1 MKTQIR
7 MNCFESNSSSMHS
20 IVTSKTTGIYT
31 PEEFHED
38 IYIDE
43 NDKWYFWDNDL
54 EFGRSPYNIL
64 CTFND
69 KMRYAIA
76 SLCGVYVKQETVD
89 KYFDELER
97 IACKYIPECKGF
109 EFDTDTRTEYV
120 RDFDGKIFGY
130 ISDRIWDNEEDLE
143 NWGCTGIAWDSEER
157 QHFTCREFDYYKT
170 GDVDHQSAGLLLN
183 FLTKYN
189 IPLEVFLTNR
199 KYWVVIDGDECCEFK
214 KQYKH
219 RIINVDNI
227 AEIFPR
233 FLTGNE
239 SEEEL
244 IDYYNQRENISI
256 KTED

>member
-20 IVTSKTTGIYT
+20 IVTSKTIGIYT

-38 IYIDE
+38 IYINKNGE
-43 NDKWYFWDNDL
+43 WYFWNNDL
-54 EFGRSPYNIL
+54 EFGRSPYSIL

-97 IACKYIPECKGF
+97 IACKYIPECKKF
-109 EFDTDTRTEYV
+109 KFDTDTRTEYV
-120 RDFDGKIFGY
+120 RDFDGKIFYY
-130 ISDRIWDNEEDLE
+130 ISDKIWDNEEDLE

-170 GDVDHQSAGLLLN
+170 GEVDHQSAGLLLN

-199 KYWVVIDGDECCEFK
+199 KYWVVIDGDEYCEFD
-214 KQYKH
+214 KQYKYK
-219 RIINVDNI
+219 IINVDNI
-227 AEIFPR
+227 EEIFPH

-244 IDYYNQRENISI
+244 IDYYNQRENIPI
-256 KTED
+256 ETED